1 MESLVLSFNAIAP
14 IFILIILGYFLKKI
28 KVGDQKSFD
37 TMNKIVFKLFLPVL
51 LFYNIYKTE
60 KGDVFD
66 AKLIAF
72 LVLGVIAVFAIG
84 YICAMIFTKE
94 NSRRGVMIQG
104 FFRSNRAI
112 FGMPIVGY
120 ICGEGSGALT
130 ALAIAVVIPVFN
142 VLAVTAL
149 ERFRGAEGKVNLG
162 KLFMGIIKNPL
173 IIGCLIGLVFF
184 LLGIK
189 LPTALEKSVKDV
201 SSVATPLAL
210 IVLGSKF
217 EFSAVRDCLKEL
229 VVTLGFRL
237 IIIPLIM
244 LAAAVWLGFTGEAL
258 ACILITFGSPVAT
271 SSFAMAQQMGGDEQ
285 LAAQLVVMSSAFC
298 LFTMFVWIFSLS
310 YLGLF

>member
-1 MESLVLSFNAIAP
+1 MGSLSLSFNAIAP
-14 IFILIILGYFLKKI
+14 IFILIIVGYFLKKI

-37 TMNKIVFKLFLPVL
+37 TINKLVFKLFLPVL
-51 LFYNIYKTE
+51 LFNNIYKTE

-66 AKLIAF
+66 AKLVVFAVVGV
-72 LVLGVIAVFAIG
+72 VLVFAIG
-84 YICAMIFTKE
+84 YICAMVFTKD

-104 FFRSNRAI
+104 FFRSNLAI

-130 ALAIAVVIPVFN
+130 ALVIAVVIPVFN
-142 VLAVTAL
+142 VLAVAAL
-149 ERFRGAEGKVNLG
+149 ERFRGEEGKFDFG
-162 KLFMGIIKNPL
+162 KLCMGIIKNPL

-189 LPTALEKSVKDV
+189 LPTALEKSVKDI

-217 EFSAVRDCLKEL
+217 EFSAVRGCLKEL
-229 VVTLGFRL
+229 VVTLGARL
-237 IIIPLIM
+237 IVIPFIALI
-244 LAAAVWLGFTGEAL
+244 AAVWLGFSGEAL

-298 LFTMFVWIFSLS
+298 LLTMFVWIFSLS
-310 YLGLF
+310 YLNLF

>member
-1 MESLVLSFNAIAP
+1 MESLRLSFNAIAP
-14 IFILIILGYFLKKI
+14 IFILIILGYFLKRIKI
-28 KVGDQKSFD
+28 ADQKSFD
-37 TMNKIVFKLFLPVL
+37 AMNKIVFKLFLPVL

-60 KGDVFD
+60 KGNIFD
-66 AKLIAF
+66 AKLVAF
-72 LVLGVIAVFAIG
+72 AVVGVIAVFAIA
-84 YICAMIFTKE
+84 YIIAILTTKD

-104 FFRSNRAI
+104 FFRSNLAI

-130 ALAIAVVIPVFN
+130 ALVIAVVIPVFN
-142 VLAVTAL
+142 VLAVIAL
-149 ERFRGAEGKVNLG
+149 ERFRAEEGKLDVF
-162 KLFMGIIKNPL
+162 KLLKGIITNPL
-173 IIGCLIGLVFF
+173 IIGCLIGLAFF

-189 LPTALEKSVKDV
+189 LPTALEKSVKDI

-217 EFSAVRDCLKEL
+217 EFSAVRGCLKEL
-229 VVTLGFRL
+229 IVTLGARL
-237 IIIPLIM
+237 IVIPFIALI
-244 LAAAVWLGFTGEAL
+244 AAVWLGFSGEAL

-298 LFTMFVWIFSLS
+298 LLTMFIWIFSLS